1 MGKDKGPAEDRA
13 TEKTKTFKTGLLEP
27 KKPKAVFETF
37 ASECVQWWCQIT
49 PILFP
54 LQQLLRVYVEDA
66 WICRSPQG
74 CYEEVGWKEAG
85 EPLLSF
91 DKTKPNH

>member
-1 MGKDKGPAEDRA
+1 MSVAQKRQWDWCQELGAKVIHVHSLKEKVYGFSQQGLVSKREMGKDKGPAEDRA

-54 LQQLLRVYVEDA
+54 L
-66 WICRSPQG
+66 
-74 CYEEVGWKEAG
+74 
-85 EPLLSF
+85 
-91 DKTKPNH
+91 